1 MGIIAL
7 AVKRINPII
16 LIDNIDRGSSMH
28 LPSLKQLRYLVA
40 LSEHRHF
47 GRAAAACFVSQSTL
61 SAGLKELETAL
72 EAELVERNNRSLVF
86 TALGLEIVARAKRV
100 LREAEELAEMAA
112 GAREPLSGRLRLGVI
127 PTIAPYLLPR
137 TLPYLRQAYPKLQLY
152 LTEDQTARLLTLL
165 EDGTLD
171 LVLLALPYQAGDVET
186 LPLFRDGFHLVCRKD
201 NPLAQKKTVTLPDLK
216 DANLLL
222 LADGHCLRD
231 HALAA
236 CRLTGADSGFA
247 GASLNTLVEMVA
259 GDLGVTLLP
268 DMAVAA
274 HVPKGGELVA
284 KPFDRAGAGRQIGLA
299 WRTTSSRAA
308 EFKEFGAALTK
319 AARAAAIAGS

>member
-1 MGIIAL
+1 
-7 AVKRINPII
+7 
-16 LIDNIDRGSSMH
+16 MH

-40 LSEHRHF
+40 LAEHRHF
-47 GRAAAACFVSQSTL
+47 GRAATACFVSQSTL

-72 EAELVERNNRSLVF
+72 DAELVERNNRSIVF
-86 TALGLEIVARAKRV
+86 TPLGLEVVARAKRV
-100 LREAEELAEMAA
+100 LREAEELAELAA
-112 GAREPLSGRLRLGVI
+112 GSKEPLSGRLRLGVI

-137 TLPYLRQAYPKLQLY
+137 TLPYLRKAYPKLQLY
-152 LTEDQTARLLTLL
+152 LTEDQTARLLTQL

-171 LVLLALPYQAGDVET
+171 LVLLALPYQAGDLET
-186 LPLFRDGFHLVCRKD
+186 LTLFHDGFHLVTRKD
-201 NPLAQKKTVTLPDLK
+201 NPLAQKKTVTLADLK

-247 GASLNTLVEMVA
+247 GASLNTLVEMAA

-268 DMAVAA
+268 DMAVSA

-284 KPFDRAGAGRQIGLA
+284 KPFDRSLSGKMGAGRQIGLA
-299 WRTTSSRAA
+299 WRNTSSRAA

-319 AARAAAIAGS
+319 AAKSAGIAG